1 MGRKR
6 TSGLL
11 NRKGVWHIDKQI
23 LGQRIC
29 ESTGSDSLE
38 EAEIYLAKRIEE
50 IIQAKIYGKRLQRT
64 FREAAT
70 QYLLENQHKSSIK
83 EASYLIKYLDKFIGN
98 LPIENIHKGTL
109 QAYIDSREK
118 DGVKKTTI
126 NQGLEI
132 VRRILNRTTGDWVDE
147 NGVTWLAN
155 APKIK
160 LLVETN
166 KRHPF
171 PLSWNEQN
179 RLFAELP
186 LRLRRM
192 ALFAVNTGCR
202 DKEICRLQWNWEVKI
217 PELTY

>member
-1 MGRKR
+1 MQPRLIRLRDAPNYLGMDK
-6 TSGLL
+6 
-11 NRKGVWHIDKQI
+11 NRFNKEVKPC
-23 LGQRIC
+23 L
-29 ESTGSDSLE
+29 S
-38 EAEIYLAKRIEE
+38 
-50 IIQAKIYGKRLQRT
+50 IIPIGKRGIVFDRLDLDAWVEHYKKCNDRPANK
-64 FREAAT
+64 RSKKLWGE
-70 QYLLENQHKSSIK
+70 K
-83 EASYLIKYLDKFIGN
+83 ERQVYSTVRGS
-98 LPIENIHKGTL
+98 GT
-109 QAYIDSREK
+109 YIDSREK

-132 VRRILNRTTGDWVDE
+132 VRRILNRATGDWVDE

-166 KRHPF
+166 KRYPF
-171 PLSWNEQN
+171 PLNWNEQN

-186 LRLRRM
+186 LHLRRM

-217 PELTY
+217 PELNTSVFIIPGEKVKNR